1 MGYPGLKP
9 WGSLHMIFSSL
20 KAAAP
25 SALATS
31 KRRQPWNVQGR
42 PLRLPYARRRVT
54 ALLPLL
60 ENDRP
65 CACGSNKEF
74 PLSRFWIGAL
84 PKSRDGESY

>member
-1 MGYPGLKP
+1 MGLSAHDFQQPQGCC
-9 WGSLHMIFSSL
+9 SLRFGNFE
-20 KAAAP
+20 AP
-25 SALATS
+25 PAVERSGQT
-31 KRRQPWNVQGR
+31 
-42 PLRLPYARRRVT
+42 LRLPYARRRVT